1 MKQLWHMIERYYPW
15 LLLLLGVDCFCAVIL
30 WISDIQ
36 VFQTLIGLV
45 VLTSI
50 LLFSAILFVLNK
62 RENTHMEL
70 FRDFLSDPTI
80 CNEERLLSA
89 ISQKEGESVRFLASV
104 LREYKNESNNMADAL
119 RDYEEYVE
127 GWAHEAKTPLSLL
140 TMLLDNRND
149 EISPSLQ
156 AKLDYVRSQLQEDVT
171 QMLYYAR
178 LKSSTKDYR
187 FEDVNLND
195 CLGEVYEGYIPA
207 TPEKHREVWH
217 EKVKIKLTDVFG
229 LTDSEA
235 QNVIEKL
242 ESMNLKEAYAY
253 LEQEYDWYGARYLYE
268 DSTYYKGTAE
278 EINAYLDKKLEDKT
292 FSFYYAR
299 KFADFAGLYMVF
311 FAIIMLAVL
320 FLQDTKKHTYEL
332 LHTKPVTAGKYVM
345 GKVSAGFTICLLVL
359 TILNIL
365 FWVLCRIYTK
375 DSGFEVR
382 LWDFVASTVLYILP
396 NMLMIVSI
404 YTLISLIF
412 KNPLPG
418 VPLLILYMVYS
429 NLGGTNAEGVYG
441 YWGKPLAIMVRF
453 PGQLFDTTPPPM
465 ALLNQ
470 SFLIIVSVV
479 IILISIQI
487 WKRRRI

>member
-1 MKQLWHMIERYYPW
+1 MI
-15 LLLLLGVDCFCAVIL
+15 
-30 WISDIQ
+30 
-36 VFQTLIGLV
+36 
-45 VLTSI
+45 
-50 LLFSAILFVLNK
+50 AIFK
-62 RENTHMEL
+62 REIRNYLKRPLFWVGVLLVIYGVFNATSPYLTTHYLTTGEEIINDQSNT
-70 FRDFLSDPTI
+70 
-80 CNEERLLSA
+80 
-89 ISQKEGESVRFLASV
+89 SV
-104 LREYKNESNNMADAL
+104 E
-119 RDYEEYVE
+119 
-127 GWAHEAKTPLSLL
+127 
-140 TMLLDNRND
+140 
-149 EISPSLQ
+149 
-156 AKLDYVRSQLQEDVT
+156 
-171 QMLYYAR
+171 
-178 LKSSTKDYR
+178 
-187 FEDVNLND
+187 
-195 CLGEVYEGYIPA
+195 GEVYEGYIPA

-429 NLGGTNAEGVYG
+429 NLGGRIHSLLITISSSSRRSLKSLQCEEANSYILSMSTAPVIS
-441 YWGKPLAIMVRF
+441 PLLMITRIFVPSSSTAKRSSSNSIS
-453 PGQLFDTTPPPM
+453 G
-465 ALLNQ
+465 
-470 SFLIIVSVV
+470 SFLRIESVASN
-479 IILISIQI
+479 LTSSITLSSLPASKI
-487 WKRRRI
+487 WIFSTS